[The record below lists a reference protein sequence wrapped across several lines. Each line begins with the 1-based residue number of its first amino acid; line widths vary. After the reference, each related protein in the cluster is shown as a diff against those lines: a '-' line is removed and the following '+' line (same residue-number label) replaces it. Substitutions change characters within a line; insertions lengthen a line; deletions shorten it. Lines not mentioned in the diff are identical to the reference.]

1 MNTNQKKL
9 KLIGHGLKAATLN
22 KLTEGQV
29 NSLFLKLLESKK
41 ENKEAVTQ
49 TSTTTT
55 YDLNAAPDAKAA
67 QDALGKKGVPTTIDP
82 TTKKLTVVSEE
93 DIELDKDN
101 ESQGGTSQDPIQK
114 GPSTDDGFENYQD
127 GTDMTEGKEIDEKF
141 ESKKQQ
147 KYFFA
152 KCGDGKTKEQKKWC
166 KMADEFAKKTNFAK
180 IPEKKKETKEEFSFK
195 DYGEKVLSTA
205 EKLTSDNIKKL
216 NPVVTGFGNPT
227 TDIFSEGEIEKHIMR
242 LVEKH
247 ITPKMS
253 KKDFVDLIEGDTKTA
268 PAKPKVS
275 PGTKP
280 GHPFQPDPNKK
291 GAPKAMKKEVGE
303 GDTKTAP
310 AKPKVS
316 PGTKPGH
323 PFQPDPNKKGAPK
336 AMKKEV
342 GESSL
347 PSWLNFNSL
356 GLNKK

>member
-9 KLIGHGLKAATLN
+9 KLIGHGLKASTLN

-29 NSLFLKLLESKK
+29 DSLFSKLTESKK

-55 YDLNAAPDAKAA
+55 YDLNAAQDAKAA
-67 QDALGKKGVPTTIDP
+67 QDALTKKGISSTIDP
-82 TTKKLTVVSEE
+82 TTKKMTVMSEE

-101 ESQGGTSQDPIQK
+101 ESQGGTTQDPIQK

-127 GTDMTEGKEIDEKF
+127 GTDMTEGEEIDEKF

-166 KMADEFAKKTNFAK
+166 KMADEFSKKTNFAK
-180 IPEKKKETKEEFSFK
+180 LPEKKKETKEDFNFG
-195 DYGEKVLSTA
+195 DYGKKVVSTVT
-205 EKLTSDNIKKL
+205 KLNSDNLKKV
-216 NPVVTGFGNPT
+216 NPVITGMGNPT
-227 TDIFSEGEIEKHIMR
+227 TEIFTESEIEKQIMR

-253 KKDFVDLIEGDTKTA
+253 KQDFLNIIEGDTKTA

-280 GHPFQPDPNKK
+280 KHPFQPDPDKK

-316 PGTKPGH
+316 PGTKPSH

-342 GESSL
+342 DETSL
-347 PSWLNFNSL
+347 PSFLKFNEL

>member
-9 KLIGHGLKAATLN
+9 KLIGHGLKASTLN
-22 KLTEGQV
+22 NLTESQVNILFGKLT
-29 NSLFLKLLESKK
+29 ESKK

-67 QDALGKKGVPTTIDP
+67 QDALTKKGISSTIDP
-82 TTKKLTVVSEE
+82 TTKKMTVMSEDEVEE
-93 DIELDKDN
+93 DDTLKVV
-101 ESQGGTSQDPIQK
+101 QDPDA
-114 GPSTDDGFENYQD
+114 TEDGMGMME
-127 GTDMTEGKEIDEKF
+127 EKEIDEKF

-166 KMADEFAKKTNFAK
+166 KMADEFTKKTNFAK
-180 IPEKKKETKEEFSFK
+180 LPEKKKETKEEFNFG
-195 DYGEKVLSTA
+195 DYGKKVVSTVS
-205 EKLTSDNIKKL
+205 KLNSDNVNKL
-216 NPVVTGFGNPT
+216 NPVVTGMGKAT
-227 TDIFSEGEIEKHIMR
+227 TDIFTESEIEKQIMR

-247 ITPKMS
+247 ITPRMS
-253 KKDFVDLIEGDTKTA
+253 KKDLLSIIEGDTKTA

-280 GHPFQPDPNKK
+280 KHPFQPDPDKK
-291 GAPKAMKKEVGE
+291 GAPKAMKSEVGE
-303 GDTKTAP
+303 DTKTAP

-316 PGTKPGH
+316 PGTKPKH
-323 PFQPDPNKKGAPK
+323 PFQPDPDKKGAPK

-342 GESSL
+342 DETSL
-347 PSWLNFNSL
+347 PSFLKFNSL
-356 GLNKK
+356 GFNKK